1 MAFFKSVHLQKN
13 IMIPVFVRSVIIAA
27 VFVHGYASQLKK
39 LQKNH
44 KLQQLSNTEI
54 QYIAGLSNSKYT
66 NEVLNNI
73 LIPRVVGTPN
83 HEKVLQYIKKEL
95 QNLGWNIEI
104 DEFENNTPIF
114 GRLKFRNI
122 IATLNP
128 NADRY
133 LVLACHYDS
142 KYFEREVFVGA
153 TDSAVPCA
161 MMLGLAKELKNE
173 LSQLKN
179 NNDLNLKLIFFDGE
193 EAFDQWGPNDS
204 IYGAK
209 HLAEVYK
216 KNINQLRS
224 GENVSDLQ
232 KMDMLVLLDLIGHK
246 GTKFVS
252 YFTQTEKWFI
262 RLAELEDNLSS
273 LNLLKKSRNQRYF
286 VRRASH
292 AYIEDDHIPF
302 LQRDVPILHL
312 ISSPFPNEW
321 HTPQDDRSIIDM
333 NTLQD
338 INNILRVFLME
349 YLHMLVNTK

>member
-1 MAFFKSVHLQKN
+1 
-13 IMIPVFVRSVIIAA
+13 
-27 VFVHGYASQLKK
+27 
-39 LQKNH
+39 
-44 KLQQLSNTEI
+44 
-54 QYIAGLSNSKYT
+54 
-66 NEVLNNI
+66 
-73 LIPRVVGTPN
+73 
-83 HEKVLQYIKKEL
+83 
-95 QNLGWNIEI
+95 
-104 DEFENNTPIF
+104 
-114 GRLKFRNI
+114 
-122 IATLNP
+122 
-128 NADRY
+128 
-133 LVLACHYDS
+133 
-142 KYFEREVFVGA
+142 
-153 TDSAVPCA
+153 

-179 NNDLNLKLIFFDGE
+179 NSDLNLKLIFFDGE

-209 HLAEVYK
+209 HLAEVYENNRNLLK
-216 KNINQLRS
+216 T

-252 YFTQTEKWFI
+252 HFSQTEKWFI
-262 RLAELEDNLSS
+262 RLAELEDSLSS

-333 NTLQD
+333 NTVED